1 MIHDKSSGLGACQE
15 AQQIEGRYAN
25 HFSVGHNA
33 FEFVLDFGQ
42 FYPDGGRARV
52 HTRIII
58 SPSYA
63 KAFDETLR
71 GSIEQYEDTFGK
83 VAGARLGSG
92 PGGRGENGDD
102 PAL

>member
-58 SPSYA
+58 SPSYV
-63 KAFDETLR
+63 KAFVETLR
-71 GSIEQYEDTFGK
+71 ESIKEYEDAFGPL
-83 VAGARLGSG
+83 AGACPRSRGQEGGGS
-92 PGGRGENGDD
+92 R
-102 PAL
+102 

>member
-1 MIHDKSSGLGACQE
+1 MTHDESSGLGECQE

-63 KAFDETLR
+63 KAFVETVR
-71 GSIEQYEDTFGK
+71 ASIEQYEGSFGPI
-83 VAGARLGSG
+83 AGACLRVRD
-92 PGGRGENGDD
+92 PGGGGSR
-102 PAL
+102 